1 MYILFNWC
9 SQPGVKTVF
18 SLIKTA
24 FTIIRWVVPIGLII
38 MTSLDLFNKVLD
50 PDNKDAQKKI
60 LNRIIAAVIVFF
72 VPTIVNLVLRLVDVG
87 MGHDSNTKE
96 SVMECWR

>member
-18 SLIKTA
+18 NLIKTA